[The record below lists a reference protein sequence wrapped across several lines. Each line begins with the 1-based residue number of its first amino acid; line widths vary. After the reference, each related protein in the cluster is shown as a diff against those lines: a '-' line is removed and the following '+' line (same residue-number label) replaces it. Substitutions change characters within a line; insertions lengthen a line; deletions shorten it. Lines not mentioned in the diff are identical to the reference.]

1 MTNLARVGPDS
12 AHGRAEQRDDVTYF
26 CTHCASL
33 ADAPQGNAERPHR
46 GRVCPE
52 CSLGVILSC
61 SRATLETDGAAF
73 LVVTADLRISAASE
87 SAERF
92 FRIPDGLYG
101 RPLLSIMTSPN
112 GIGELARHVVRA
124 ASGAKRPVTI
134 EVEAASSRLPE
145 GMIRARIGGC
155 GNPPAALVVIDTLG

>member
-1 MTNLARVGPDS
+1 MRNLARVSPDS
-12 AHGRAEQRDDVTYF
+12 THGRAEERDGVTYF

-33 ADAPQGNAERPHR
+33 AEAPEGNAERPNR

-52 CSLGVILSC
+52 CSLGVVLNC
-61 SRATLETDGAAF
+61 SRATLDTDGAAF
-73 LVVTADLRISAASE
+73 LVVTGDLRISAASE

-92 FRIPDGLYG
+92 FRVPDGLYG

-112 GIGELARHVVRA
+112 GIGDLARHVVRA
-124 ASGAKRPVTI
+124 ASGAKRPVTVD
-134 EVEAASSRLPE
+134 VEAAASRLPQ
-145 GMIRARIGGC
+145 GITRARIGGC

>member
-1 MTNLARVGPDS
+1 MTNLARVSPDS
-12 AHGRAEQRDDVTYF
+12 AHGRAEERDDVTYF

-33 ADAPQGNAERPHR
+33 VEAPEGNAERPHR

-61 SRATLETDGAAF
+61 SRATLDAEGAAF
-73 LVVTADLRISAASE
+73 LVVTGDLRISAASE

-92 FRIPDGLYG
+92 FRVPDGLYG

-124 ASGAKRPVTI
+124 ASGAKRPVTVD
-134 EVEAASSRLPE
+134 VEAAASRLPD
-145 GMIRARIGGC
+145 GITRARIGGC
-155 GNPPAALVVIDTLG
+155 GTPPAALVVIDTLG